1 MIIEY
6 ICNVLSNMFSIIP
19 ISFLIVVLGFLVGRI
34 TVKGVSLGTAG
45 VLIVALLYGVIVSKY
60 PQLQIGNNVV
70 ILFNNELKEKYS
82 VISSLGAAIFITAI
96 GYRAGPKFFRSLNKN
111 TVSYILIGIITIIM
125 GSLLTIVLIKIN
137 PELSSSM
144 ASGIMTG
151 ALSSTSGLLAAKEIV
166 SADADQ
172 ITAGYGIAYLFGVL
186 GVVLFVQVLPKLLK
200 VDMDKERANFLSSN
214 EADVPKLEKNVKK
227 MDKNG
232 LFPFF
237 LAIVFGC
244 LLGSVYIPG
253 INFSLGTSG
262 GCLISSLIFGHFG
275 HIGIID
281 LRVDKEI
288 AKLFREFGL
297 VLFLLGSGVPGG
309 VNFASNIKISYF
321 IYGVIITIIPM
332 TISYLIATKIFK
344 MPLLNALGSVTGGMT
359 STPALGALISA
370 AGIEDVA
377 NIYACTYPVA
387 MICIVFAVKI
397 ILIIM

>member
-45 VLIVALLYGVIVSKY
+45 VLIVALLYGVIASKY

>member
-227 MDKNG
+227 IDKNG

-244 LLGSVYIPG
+244 LLGSMYIPG

>member
-45 VLIVALLYGVIVSKY
+45 VLIVALLYGVIASKH

-244 LLGSVYIPG
+244 LLGSMYIPG

>member
-45 VLIVALLYGVIVSKY
+45 VLIVALLYGVIASKH

-227 MDKNG
+227 IDKNG

-244 LLGSVYIPG
+244 LLGSMYIPG